1 MKNVSTLSL
10 KMFQIVPKIKMSKI
24 KNNNDDRKDS
34 SMKDNVVKLDNQK
47 NTPNKEIR
55 RGIGMTDEQK
65 ELAQKIRDDISA
77 LYKEGYSIR
86 MISNHYNDLYSIRN
100 SQGHILK
107 EAISRETVRKIL
119 NNEDVSLKTII
130 GIIGSTNS

>member
-1 MKNVSTLSL
+1 
-10 KMFQIVPKIKMSKI
+10 
-24 KNNNDDRKDS
+24 
-34 SMKDNVVKLDNQK
+34 MKDNVVKLDNQK